1 MLAGQPYLLLIGFC
15 VQQFGGIKLVL
26 FIWVQTRLNTL
37 GERWIKNSCLLALE
51 CHVQT
56 RFRISV
62 FIHFMVKT
70 KVGCFVILM
79 FLSVPIS
86 ENLHSVREH

>member
-26 FIWVQTRLNTL
+26 FIWVQTRLDTL

-86 ENLHSVREH
+86 QNLDPVREH